1 LKIKTVMVVD
11 SPQSALATVAKE
23 RSRTMKCDVVF
34 ATDFN
39 SPSALIRFLIHEE
52 YKQVLFNWRG
62 LLKEGSKT
70 FFFRK
75 EYSKLIT
82 QASVHALIPD
92 YLGLNPRFISEEE
105 LLLNSVHGYWVTCK
119 DLETK
124 YYEQFP
130 YKIPNGVLHDLP
142 DVEEIRELRG
152 ISLTSEGIIWV
163 GNSKWGERYG
173 YKDLKGFQ
181 DIVTP
186 LKQKIGSN
194 RPNLKFKVFDS
205 ALKRVDNK
213 RILREIA
220 ESRVLVQASESEGTG
235 LPILEALGLGVIPV
249 TTNVGVAPELL
260 INDFAQFMVHRNPIA
275 FYAGVTAALSVKKDF
290 SQTCAKIFD
299 NYIDEVEAENIQWV
313 RSEIQLHWENPKPL
327 DSIRICLIWLIRMRR
342 ARGGAH

>member
-1 LKIKTVMVVD
+1 
-11 SPQSALATVAKE
+11 
-23 RSRTMKCDVVF
+23 MKCDVVF

-70 FFFRK
+70 YFFRK

-82 QASVHALIPD
+82 QASVHVLIPD

-105 LLLNSVHGYWVTCK
+105 LLLKSIHGYWVTCR

-124 YYEQFP
+124 YHEQFP

-142 DVEEIRELRG
+142 DVEKIRELRG
-152 ISLTSEGIIWV
+152 ISHRSEGIIWV

-173 YKDLKGFQ
+173 YKDLKGYQ
-181 DIVTP
+181 DIITP

-194 RPNLKFKVFDS
+194 LPNLKFRVFDS
-205 ALKRVDNK
+205 ALKRVDNEL
-213 RILREIA
+213 ILREIA
-220 ESRVLVQASESEGTG
+220 GSRVLVQASASEGTG

-249 TTNVGVAPELL
+249 TTHVGVAPELL
-260 INDFAQFMVHRNPIA
+260 INDFAQFIVHRNPIA
-275 FYAGVTAALSVKKDF
+275 FYSGVTTALSVKGDF
-290 SQTCAKIFD
+290 SQSCTKIFD
-299 NYIDEVEAENIQWV
+299 DYIDEIEAEKIHWV
-313 RSEIQLHWENPKPL
+313 RSETQLNWKKPKL
-327 DSIRICLIWLIRMRR
+327 LESIRIRVVWLVRMRR